1 MKWAVGF
8 KEVVFCSLTL
18 VLTSNGVSA
27 ETLICRGK
35 VGSGVEHTGSNHL
48 DANLYDVSQLQLTVT
63 DLYGGWQVF
72 ENQDKKP
79 IFTTCE
85 SQYKCVPEPGFF
97 GVFYMTKENVF
108 TYIIQKA
115 YGPGLNRQMVYTV
128 KGHCLLDR

>member
-1 MKWAVGF
+1 MKWVLGF
-8 KEVVFCSLTL
+8 KGVVFSGLLL

-27 ETLICRGK
+27 ETLLCRGK
-35 VGSGVEHTGSNHL
+35 VGSGVEHTGGDHL
-48 DANLYDVSQLQLTVT
+48 DANLYDVTQLQLTVT
-63 DLYGGWQVF
+63 NRNGEWQVY

-79 IFTTCE
+79 IFTSCE

-115 YGPGLNRQMVYTV
+115 YGPGLHRQMVYTV

>member
-1 MKWAVGF
+1 MKWAFGF
-8 KEVVFCSLTL
+8 KGVVFSSLL
-18 VLTSNGVSA
+18 FALPSNGVSA
-27 ETLICRGK
+27 ETLIRRGK

-48 DANLYDVSQLQLTVT
+48 DANLYDMSQLQLTVT

-72 ENQDKKP
+72 ENQDKKA
-79 IFTTCE
+79 IFTSCE

>member
-1 MKWAVGF
+1 MKWAFGF
-8 KEVVFCSLTL
+8 KGAVFSSLL
-18 VLTSNGVSA
+18 FALPSYGVFA
-27 ETLICRGK
+27 ETLVCQAK

-48 DANLYDVSQLQLTVT
+48 DANLYDVSKLKLTVT
-63 DLYGGWQVF
+63 DRNGEWQVF
-72 ENQDKKP
+72 ENQDKKA
-79 IFTTCE
+79 IFTSCE

-128 KGHCLLDR
+128 KGHCLLDS